1 MLTIIYINNQS
12 LSPKLL
18 KAIFDCGVALAL
30 QRKPNIYGYFIKF
43 LKNILNAEYIFLGGG
58 ETTPSIF

>member
-43 LKNILNAEYIFLGGG
+43 LKNILNADFFWGGRG
-58 ETTPSIF
+58 RGNHA